1 MCVHAGHYG
10 AESVLTHPFGVV
22 GRHGLVLRRIPG
34 RSDASKV
41 SGQYKYPRRP
51 TLPASSNPHNVQSQ
65 AHFRRPP
72 PLSRRCFFSRP
83 GCTSIHPLSL
93 SIVSCSHLPNTR
105 STKITVAVYDTPS
118 SPSRS
123 CHAHSFRT
131 PGQQGLPSR
140 CTTLLPLPQIMS
152 CSQLLDTR
160 STKTTDSLIAH
171 GLVSP
176 PLSSLCSTQPSS
188 PSPARTRPH
197 MPPFQRSSIEFL
209 CVNL

>member
-1 MCVHAGHYG
+1 MKQESGTRDKPFSRSPSMCVHAGHYG

-83 GCTSIHPLSL
+83 GCTSIPPLSL

-140 CTTLLPLPQIMS
+140 CTTPLPLP
-152 CSQLLDTR
+152 LDHVMLTA
-160 STKTTDSLIAH
+160 SGH
-171 GLVSP
+171 
-176 PLSSLCSTQPSS
+176 Q
-188 PSPARTRPH
+188 
-197 MPPFQRSSIEFL
+197 
-209 CVNL
+209 VNKDY